1 MLTKLIGRFGG
12 RYRGWFALIVLLQAA
27 ASVASLMLPNLNA
40 RIIDTG
46 VAYGDTAYIWRTGGR
61 MLAVGG
67 AQVVAQCLAA
77 VLGARLAMGIGRD
90 IRAGLFHTVLNYSS
104 QEVDHF
110 GAPSLITRTTN
121 DVQQVQQ
128 LILMTCIMILG
139 APFTM
144 VGAVIMA
151 LREDMG
157 LSWIVAVAVAV
168 LIVLVGAIVRQMTPA
183 FRKNQRSID
192 RINQVVREQLSG
204 IRVIRAFVRER
215 RERKRFDTANRSLML
230 LGFRI
235 GALFSLLIPIVM
247 LIMNASTVG
256 VWWFGGL
263 RVDSGDIQVGQITAF
278 MTYMFQMLMSVMM
291 AAIMMI
297 QLPRAQVCAGRIMA
311 VLRTRSTVVP
321 ADRPVRKLAET
332 GSMEMTDVEF
342 SYPGAEEPV
351 LHDIN
356 ISLRPGTTTAVI
368 GSTGSGKTTL
378 ANLVPRLYDVTGG
391 SIKLDGVDIR
401 RLDMDLLWS
410 RIGLVPQR
418 PYLFSGTVAS
428 NLRYGSPEATD
439 DQMWAALATAQA
451 ADFVEQM
458 DGGLEAPI
466 AQGGSNVSGGQRQ
479 RLSIAR
485 ALVKRPE
492 IYVFDDAFS
501 ALDVATDARL
511 RVALAAE
518 TRDAAVLIV
527 AQRVSTIRDADQIIV
542 LDSGRI
548 VGRGTHAEL
557 LTECTTYQE
566 IVHSQMSAEEAA
578 A

>member
-46 VAYGDTAYIWRTGGR
+46 VAYGDTASIWRTGGR

-168 LIVLVGAIVRQMTPA
+168 LIVLVGAIIRQMTPA

-235 GALFSLLIPIVM
+235 GAFFSLLIPIVM

-485 ALVKRPE
+485 ALIKRPE

-511 RVALAAE
+511 RAALAAE

>member
-391 SIKLDGVDIR
+391 SIKLNGVDIR